1 MLITDKPDSE
11 ESQASKTPLDQATCS
26 DIELR
31 LQVLHL
37 AKEVL
42 QGKAAMRWET
52 HKQIE
57 DITIDSL
64 ITESIKLYNFVTDSQ
79 T

>member
-1 MLITDKPDSE
+1 MLVNNDEQKE
-11 ESQASKTPLDQATCS
+11 QQLDQTVCS

-52 HKQIE
+52 HKQLE

-64 ITESIKLYNFVTDSQ
+64 ILESIKLYKFVTDDQS
-79 T
+79 

>member
-1 MLITDKPDSE
+1 MLIPDQNE
-11 ESQASKTPLDQATCS
+11 ELKVENPEPPCS

-52 HKQIE
+52 HKQME
-57 DITIDSL
+57 DVTIDAL
-64 ITESIKLYNFVTDSQ
+64 IEESKKLYNFVTDGKS
-79 T
+79 

>member
-1 MLITDKPDSE
+1 MLVNNDEQKE
-11 ESQASKTPLDQATCS
+11 QQLDQAVCS

-52 HKQIE
+52 HKQLE

-64 ITESIKLYNFVTDSQ
+64 ILESIKLYKFVTDDQS
-79 T
+79 

>member
-1 MLITDKPDSE
+1 MLINADENEEQQSE
-11 ESQASKTPLDQATCS
+11 KQQFDQAACS

-52 HKQIE
+52 HKQME

-64 ITESIKLYNFVTDSQ
+64 IQESIKLYNFVTASQ
-79 T
+79 S

>member
-1 MLITDKPDSE
+1 MLIDSDTNSE
-11 ESQASKTPLDQATCS
+11 EVEVVQAPCS

-37 AKEVL
+37 TKDVL

-52 HKQIE
+52 HKQME

-64 ITESIKLYNFVTDSQ
+64 IEESKKLYNFVTGGQS
-79 T
+79 

>member
-1 MLITDKPDSE
+1 MLVNNNEQKE
-11 ESQASKTPLDQATCS
+11 QQLDQTVCS

-52 HKQIE
+52 HKQLE

-64 ITESIKLYNFVTDSQ
+64 ILESIKLYKFVTDDQS
-79 T
+79 

>member
-1 MLITDKPDSE
+1 MLVSDQNE
-11 ESQASKTPLDQATCS
+11 EARMENPEPPCS

-52 HKQIE
+52 HKQME
-57 DITIDSL
+57 DVTIDSL
-64 ITESIKLYNFVTDSQ
+64 IEESKKLYNFVTDGKS
-79 T
+79 

>member
-1 MLITDKPDSE
+1 MLITDNPEADE
-11 ESQASKTPLDQATCS
+11 NAPAQPPCS

-37 AKEVL
+37 AKDVL

-52 HKQIE
+52 HKQME

-64 ITESIKLYNFVTDSQ
+64 IEESKKLYSFVTAGQS
-79 T
+79 

>member
-1 MLITDKPDSE
+1 MLITDHPE
-11 ESQASKTPLDQATCS
+11 EHEEASAVSPQPPCS

-52 HKQIE
+52 HKQME

-64 ITESIKLYNFVTDSQ
+64 IEESKKLYSFVTDGKS
-79 T
+79 

>member
-1 MLITDKPDSE
+1 MLIDNNE
-11 ESQASKTPLDQATCS
+11 ETTEQQNNFDQAACS

-42 QGKAAMRWET
+42 QSKAAMRWET
-52 HKQIE
+52 HKQME

-64 ITESIKLYNFVTDSQ
+64 IQESIKLYNFVTANQS
-79 T
+79 

>member
-1 MLITDKPDSE
+1 MLLPDQAE
-11 ESQASKTPLDQATCS
+11 ESEVSVEAPCS

-37 AKEVL
+37 TKEVL

-52 HKQIE
+52 HKQME

-64 ITESIKLYNFVTDSQ
+64 IEESKKLYDFVTAGKS
-79 T
+79 